1 MSRTKIGING
11 FGRIGRQVFRTIS
24 QRQSDKLQVVA
35 VNDLASPGQQ
45 AHLLKYDSTYGRY
58 DGDIE
63 IGEGSLTI
71 DGEMITVFSERDPAK
86 IPWDDAGVEIVIEST
101 GFFTDAAQA
110 SAHLSDSVKK
120 VIISAP
126 ASNEDITIVLGV
138 NDDQY
143 DPAQHNVISNASC
156 TTNCVAPMA
165 KVLNDAFGIERALM
179 STIHAYTNDQNILD
193 QVHSDFRR
201 ARAAANS
208 IIPTTTGAAK
218 AVTLA
223 IPELAGKIDGM
234 AYRVPVITGSVT
246 DLTVRL
252 SKPATAEEV
261 NNAFRESQAGALNGV
276 IQVSDEPLVSADY
289 IGDPHSCTIDALST
303 AVISDD
309 DDGSGTFV
317 KVVGWYDN
325 EWGYSSRT
333 ADVAALIASAL

>member
-11 FGRIGRQVFRTIS
+11 FGRIGRQVFRTIN
-24 QRQSDKLQVVA
+24 QRHPDKLQVVA
-35 VNDLASPGQQ
+35 VNDLANPQQQ
-45 AHLLKYDSTYGRY
+45 AHLLKYDSTYGRFEGDVEITD
-58 DGDIE
+58 DG
-63 IGEGSLTI
+63 LTI
-71 DGEMITVFSERDPAK
+71 DGEEITTFSERDPAN
-86 IPWDDAGVEIVIEST
+86 IPWSDAGAEIVIEST
-101 GFFTDAAQA
+101 GFFTDAEQA
-110 SAHLSDSVKK
+110 SAHLSDGVKK

-126 ASNEDITIVLGV
+126 ATNEDITIVLGV
-138 NDDQY
+138 NEDQY
-143 DPAQHNVISNASC
+143 DSENHNIISNASC

-165 KVLNDAFGIERALM
+165 KVLNDAFGIEHALM

-193 QVHSDFRR
+193 QVHSDLRR

-246 DLTVRL
+246 DLTARL
-252 SKPATAEEV
+252 AKSVTADEV
-261 NNAFRESQAGALNGV
+261 NDAFRESEAGALAN
-276 IQVSDEPLVSADY
+276 IIHVSDEPLVSADY

-309 DDGSGTFV
+309 GDSGTFV

-333 ADVAALIASAL
+333 ADVAALIASSL

>member
-11 FGRIGRQVFRTIS
+11 FGRIGRQVFRTIN

-35 VNDLASPGQQ
+35 VNDLASPSQQ

-58 DGDIE
+58 EGDVE
-63 IGEGSLTI
+63 IGDGSLTI
-71 DGEMITVFSERDPAK
+71 NGDKITVFSERDPAN

-138 NDDQY
+138 NDGDY
-143 DPAQHNVISNASC
+143 DPSQHNVISNASC

-193 QVHSDFRR
+193 QVHSDLRR

-246 DLTVRL
+246 DLTARL
-252 SKPATAEEV
+252 SKPATAEKV
-261 NNAFRESQAGALNGV
+261 NEAFRKSQAGALNGV

-303 AVISDD
+303 AVISDE

>member
-1 MSRTKIGING
+1 M
-11 FGRIGRQVFRTIS
+11 
-24 QRQSDKLQVVA
+24 
-35 VNDLASPGQQ
+35 
-45 AHLLKYDSTYGRY
+45 
-58 DGDIE
+58 
-63 IGEGSLTI
+63 
-71 DGEMITVFSERDPAK
+71 
-86 IPWDDAGVEIVIEST
+86 
-101 GFFTDAAQA
+101 
-110 SAHLSDSVKK
+110 
-120 VIISAP
+120 
-126 ASNEDITIVLGV
+126 
-138 NDDQY
+138 NDDDY

-193 QVHSDFRR
+193 QVHSDLRR

-246 DLTVRL
+246 DLTARL
-252 SKPATAEEV
+252 SKPATADEV
-261 NNAFRESQAGALNGV
+261 NEAFRESQVGALNGV

-303 AVISDD
+303 AVISDE